1 MTAMTAA
8 DSEALLRRYQP
19 QLRYDSN
26 EAFFADS
33 AAEWTD
39 NPVNSLHRDFREGRP
54 GELLAAAKPEAGQE
68 QLSLDF
74 LAPSRYA
81 NGEPVERTD
90 FIGCSRRDYRDQYV
104 ALRRDRA
111 YANRMYGRV
120 KEDRGRVWLQY
131 WFFYFYNDYNLAG
144 GFGLHECDWEMVQLR
159 MGEGGEVPDLAAY
172 AQHRWAEV
180 APWGEVEKV
189 EDEPSTPIVY
199 VARGSHA
206 SYFSAGFHGTEAWY
220 DLADGKRTTPKL
232 ELEIVGDEEPAWA
245 FWPSV
250 WGGTRARISGL
261 ETGAPTAPIRH
272 GQWAHPAELLEG
284 ARTVRPGEAAPA
296 PSVRVTRAG
305 EHLELAY
312 DFRRH
317 PERRPDRLVV
327 TVNSQDDSIQ
337 PRTFTFVVDT
347 ALSGTIATT
356 VELKPTQHYDI
367 YVSAVDAAG
376 KPTESAL
383 TLIRPVGEREPEPV
397 PVLPWFGRVVD
408 AIRRFFGRA

>member
-1 MTAMTAA
+1 MPAVRGTDAQ
-8 DSEALLRRYQP
+8 ALLRQYQP

-26 EAFFADS
+26 EAFFCDS

-39 NPVNSLHRDFREGRP
+39 NPYNTLTREGHDDRP
-54 GELLAAAKPEAGQE
+54 GELLAAAKPEAGKA
-68 QLSLDF
+68 QLNLAF
-74 LAPSRYA
+74 LAKSRYTS
-81 NGEPVERTD
+81 GESVEAAD

-104 ALRRDRA
+104 ALRQDRV
-111 YANRMYGRV
+111 YANRMYGRI
-120 KEDRGRVWLQY
+120 KEDRSRTWLQY

-144 GFGLHECDWEMVQLR
+144 GFGLHEGDWEMVQFR
-159 MGEGGEVPDLAAY
+159 MGEGGEVPDVAVY

-180 APWGEVEKV
+180 APWGDVEKV
-189 EDEPSTPIVY
+189 EGEPSTPIVY
-199 VARGSHA
+199 VGRGSHA
-206 SYFSAGFHGTEAWY
+206 SYFHAGFHETEAWY

-232 ELEIVGDEEPAWA
+232 ELEIVGDEQPSWA
-245 FWPSV
+245 TWPGV
-250 WGGTRARISGL
+250 WGGTRAHISGL
-261 ETGAPTAPIRH
+261 ETGSPTAPCRH

-284 ARTVRPGEAAPA
+284 ARTVKHGSAAPA
-296 PSVRVTRAG
+296 PSVRVSRSG
-305 EHLELAY
+305 DHLELTY
-312 DFRRH
+312 DFRLH

-356 VELKPTQHYDI
+356 VELKPAQHYDV
-367 YVSAVDAAG
+367 YVSAVDADG

-383 TLIRPVGEREPEPV
+383 TLIRPVGAEEPEPV

>member
-54 GELLAAAKPEAGQE
+54 GELLAAAKPESGQE

-104 ALRRDRA
+104 ALRQERA

-245 FWPSV
+245 FWPGV

>member
-1 MTAMTAA
+1 MPAIRAA
-8 DSEALLRRYQP
+8 DTEALLRRFQP

-39 NPVNSLHRDFREGRP
+39 NLANSLHRDFHEGRP
-54 GELLAAAKPEAGQE
+54 GELLAAAKPESGQA
-68 QLSLDF
+68 QLNLEF
-74 LAPSRYA
+74 LAPSRYS
-81 NGEPVERTD
+81 NGDSVQPAD
-90 FIGCSRRDYRDQYV
+90 YIGCSRRDYRDQYV

-111 YANRMYGRV
+111 YANRMYGRM
-120 KEDRGRVWLQY
+120 KEDRGRAWLQY
-131 WFFYFYNDYNLAG
+131 WFFYFYNDYHLAG
-144 GFGLHECDWEMVQLR
+144 DFGLHECDWEMVQFR
-159 MGEGGEVPDLAAY
+159 MGEGGQVPDVAVY

-180 APWGEVEKV
+180 APWEEVEKA
-189 EDEPSTPIVY
+189 EGEPDTPVVY
-199 VARGSHA
+199 VGRGSHA
-206 SYFSAGFHGTEAWY
+206 SYFSAGFHETEAWY
-220 DLADGKRTTPKL
+220 DLADGKRTTPRL
-232 ELEIVGDEEPAWA
+232 ELEIVGDDEPSWA
-245 FWPSV
+245 SWPGV

-261 ETGAPTAPIRH
+261 ETGSPTAPIRH

-284 ARTVRPGEAAPA
+284 GRTVKHGSAAPA

-305 EHLELAY
+305 DHLELTY

-317 PERRPDRLVV
+317 PERRPARLVV

-356 VELKPTQHYDI
+356 VELKPTQHYDV

-383 TLIRPVGEREPEPV
+383 TLIRPVGAEEPEPV
-397 PVLPWFGRVVD
+397 PVLPWFGRAVD
-408 AIRRFFGRA
+408 AIRRFFRRA

>member
-1 MTAMTAA
+1 MNTTRAA

-39 NPVNSLHRDFREGRP
+39 NPPNTLTRDFRDDRP
-54 GELLAAAKPEAGQE
+54 GELLAAAKPQSGQA

-74 LAPSRYA
+74 LAPSHYA
-81 NGEPVERTD
+81 NGKSVEATD

-104 ALRRDRA
+104 ALRQDHA

-144 GFGLHECDWEMVQLR
+144 GFGLHECDWEMVQFR
-159 MGEGGEVPDLAAY
+159 MGEGGEVPDLAVY

-189 EDEPSTPIVY
+189 EGEPDTPIVY

-206 SYFSAGFHGTEAWY
+206 AYFSAGFHETEAWY
-220 DLADGKRTTPKL
+220 DLADGKRNTPKL
-232 ELEIVGDEEPAWA
+232 ELEIVGDEKPPWA
-245 FWPSV
+245 TWPGL

-261 ETGAPTAPIRH
+261 ETGSPTAPWRH

-284 ARTVRPGEAAPA
+284 ARTVKHGSAAPP
-296 PSVRVTRAG
+296 PSVRVSRAG
-305 EHLELAY
+305 DHLELTY

-327 TVNSQDDSIQ
+327 TVNSQDDSVQ
-337 PRTFTFVVDT
+337 PRTFTFVIDT

-356 VELKPTQHYDI
+356 VELKPTQHYDV
-367 YVSAVDAAG
+367 YVSAVDVEG

-383 TLIRPVGEREPEPV
+383 TLIRPVGAEEPEPV
-397 PVLPWFGRVVD
+397 PVLPWFGRVMD
-408 AIRRFFGRA
+408 AIRRFFGRR

>member
-1 MTAMTAA
+1 MTAIRTA

-39 NPVNSLHRDFREGRP
+39 NPANSLFREGPDDRP
-54 GELLAAAKPEAGQE
+54 GDLLAAAKPESGQA

-74 LAPSRYA
+74 LAPSRYT
-81 NGEPVERTD
+81 NGESVETTD

-104 ALRRDRA
+104 ALRRNRA

-144 GFGLHECDWEMVQLR
+144 GFGLHECDWEMVQFR
-159 MGEGGEVPDLAAY
+159 MGEGDEVPDLAVY

-189 EDEPSTPIVY
+189 EGEPETPIVY

-206 SYFSAGFHGTEAWY
+206 AYFSAGLHETEVWY
-220 DLADGKRTTPKL
+220 DLADGKRNTPKL
-232 ELEIVGDEEPAWA
+232 ELEIVGDEEPPWA
-245 FWPSV
+245 TWPAV

-261 ETGAPTAPIRH
+261 ETGSPTAPCRH
-272 GQWAHPAELLEG
+272 GQWAHPAKLLEG
-284 ARTVRPGEAAPA
+284 ARTVRHGSAAPP
-296 PSVRVTRAG
+296 PSVRVSRAG
-305 EHLELAY
+305 DHLELTY

-327 TVNSQDDSIQ
+327 TVNSQDDSTQ

-356 VELKPTQHYDI
+356 VELKPTQHYDV
-367 YVSAVDAAG
+367 YVSAVDGAG

-383 TLIRPVGEREPEPV
+383 TLIRPVGAEEPEPV
-397 PVLPWFGRVVD
+397 PVLPWLGRVVD

>member
-39 NPVNSLHRDFREGRP
+39 NPVNSLHRDFRDGRP
-54 GELLAAAKPEAGQE
+54 GELLAAAKPESGQE

-104 ALRRDRA
+104 ALRRHRA

-245 FWPSV
+245 FWPGV

>member
-1 MTAMTAA
+1 MPAVRGA
-8 DSEALLRRYQP
+8 DAKALLRRYQP

-26 EAFFADS
+26 EAFFCDS

-39 NPVNSLHRDFREGRP
+39 NPFNTLTREGRDDRP
-54 GELLAAAKPEAGQE
+54 GELLAAAKPEPGKQ
-68 QLSLDF
+68 QLNLAF
-74 LAPSRYA
+74 LAKSRYA
-81 NGEPVERTD
+81 SGESVETTD

-111 YANRMYGRV
+111 YANRMYGRMR
-120 KEDRGRVWLQY
+120 EDCGRVWLQY

-144 GFGLHECDWEMVQLR
+144 GFGLHECDWEMVQFR
-159 MGEGGEVPDLAAY
+159 MGEGGEVPDVAVY

-189 EDEPSTPIVY
+189 EGEPATPIVY

-206 SYFSAGFHGTEAWY
+206 SYFHAGLQETEAWY

-245 FWPSV
+245 AWPGV

-261 ETGAPTAPIRH
+261 ETGSPTGPCRH
-272 GQWAHPAELLEG
+272 GQWGHPAALLED
-284 ARTVRPGEAAPA
+284 ARTVRRGSAAPP
-296 PSVRVTRAG
+296 PSVRVSRTG
-305 EHLELAY
+305 GHLELTY
-312 DFRRH
+312 DFRRNSD
-317 PERRPDRLVV
+317 RRPDRLVA

-347 ALSGTIATT
+347 ALAGTIATT
-356 VELKPTQHYDI
+356 VELKPTQHYDV
-367 YVSAVDAAG
+367 YVSAVDAEG

-383 TLIRPVGEREPEPV
+383 TLIRPVGAEEPEPV
-397 PVLPWFGRVVD
+397 PVLPWLGRVVD